1 MEGSSHDLAQALVV
15 WSLHLRLC
23 FMKRQSCSAVE
34 GAEGSCAQRQTMG
47 ANHGPHHFDENA
59 DEVGNAIFFNRVQHY
74 LGGSVAAS
82 ESSDHPELR
91 HRFCLMV

>member
-1 MEGSSHDLAQALVV
+1 
-15 WSLHLRLC
+15 
-23 FMKRQSCSAVE
+23 
-34 GAEGSCAQRQTMG
+34 MG